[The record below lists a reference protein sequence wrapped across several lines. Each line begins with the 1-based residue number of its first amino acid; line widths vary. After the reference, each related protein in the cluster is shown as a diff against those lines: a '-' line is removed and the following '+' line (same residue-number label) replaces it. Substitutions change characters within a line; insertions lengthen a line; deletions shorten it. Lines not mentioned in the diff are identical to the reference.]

1 MKYISLKISD
11 ELYEMIETYG
21 IKHGYGKKINKSEI
35 CRAALR
41 HLVTGEEV

>member
-1 MKYISLKISD
+1 MKYISLKIDDS
-11 ELYEMIETYG
+11 LYEMIEVYC
-21 IKHGYGKKINKSEI
+21 IKHGYGEKFNKSEI